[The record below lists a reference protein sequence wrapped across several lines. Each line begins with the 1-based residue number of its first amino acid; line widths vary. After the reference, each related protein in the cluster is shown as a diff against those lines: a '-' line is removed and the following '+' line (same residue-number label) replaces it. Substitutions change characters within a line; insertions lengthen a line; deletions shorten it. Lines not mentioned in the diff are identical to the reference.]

1 MRITQA
7 LKGAV
12 QIQAAAVATIDA
24 DYGRTWREVGERV
37 ARGAS
42 ILQALGVGQG
52 DRVAVLA
59 LNNDRY
65 LELLFAVPWAGAAIV
80 PLNTR
85 WAVAEVEQALR
96 DCGAKVLLVDRAF
109 AGAGAQLQQRIPSLR
124 MAYIG
129 SQPCPEGFVDYE
141 AELEKSRPV
150 PDSSGS
156 GDELWGIF
164 YTGGTTG
171 YPKGVMLSHAN
182 MVVAALTWIPTMHF
196 SQETRYL
203 HLVGFF
209 HIAGAQPA
217 VALTMAAGTHVIE
230 PKFEAV
236 AGMSAIAR
244 HEVNYCLFVPTMLNM
259 LLHHPEFPKYDL
271 TSVQYCEYGGA
282 PMPDSLISLALEKL
296 PTWKFIQGYGQT
308 EATGL
313 VASLPW
319 ARHFGDADVN
329 KRKAAG
335 RAAYGIEL
343 RVVDPSGEDVRDG
356 TAGEIIVHGP
366 TVMLGYWGNTEATS
380 TAIRDGWLYT
390 GDVARIDKAGF
401 LYIVDRLKDMIVSGG
416 ENVSSKEV
424 ENVIH
429 KHPTVQECA
438 VIGIPDPK
446 WGEAVHAVVVLK
458 AGASATQAS
467 IIDHCHTLIAG
478 FKCPR
483 SVEFRSAMPLS
494 AAGKIM
500 KGSLRD
506 AHWVGQDRR
515 VN

>member
-1 MRITQA
+1 MRVTQA

-12 QIQAAAVATIDA
+12 QIHAAAAATIDA
-24 DYGRTWREVGERV
+24 GCGRSWREVGECV

-42 ILQALGVGQG
+42 ILQALGVGKR
-52 DRVAVLA
+52 DRVAVLS
-59 LNNDRY
+59 LNNGRY

-85 WAVAEVEQALR
+85 WAVPEVEQALR
-96 DCGAKVLLVDRAF
+96 DCDAKVLLVDSAF
-109 AGAGAQLQQRIPSLR
+109 ADAGAQLKQRIPSLR
-124 MAYIG
+124 LAYIG

-141 AELEKSRPV
+141 AQLEQSRPV
-150 PDSSGS
+150 PDSSGC
-156 GDELWGIF
+156 GDDLWGIF

-171 YPKGVMLSHAN
+171 HPKGVMLSHTN
-182 MVVAALTWIPTMHF
+182 IVVAALTWIPTMHF
-196 SQETRYL
+196 SPETRYL

-217 VALTMAAGTHVIE
+217 IALTMAAGTHVIE

-236 AGMSAIAR
+236 AAMSAIAR
-244 HEVNYCLFVPTMLNM
+244 HEVNYCLFVPTMLSM

-282 PMPDSLISLALEKL
+282 PMPDSLISLALEQL

-319 ARHFGDADVN
+319 ARHFGDADAN

-343 RVVDPSGEDVRDG
+343 RIVDPSGEDVRDG
-356 TAGEIIVHGP
+356 TAGEIIVRGP
-366 TVMLGYWGNTEATS
+366 TVMLGYWGNAEATS

-390 GDVARIDKAGF
+390 GDGALIDKDGF

-416 ENVSSKEV
+416 ENVFSKEV
-424 ENVIH
+424 ENAVH

-500 KGSLRD
+500 KGRLRD
-506 AHWVGQDRR
+506 AHWAGQDRR

>member
-1 MRITQA
+1 
-7 LKGAV
+7 
-12 QIQAAAVATIDA
+12 
-24 DYGRTWREVGERV
+24 VGK
-37 ARGAS
+37 
-42 ILQALGVGQG
+42 G

-59 LNNDRY
+59 LNSNRY

-85 WAVAEVEQALR
+85 WAVTEVERALV

-109 AGAGAQLQQRIPSLR
+109 ANTGADLQRRLPSLR
-124 MAYIG
+124 MAYLG
-129 SQPCPEGFVDYE
+129 DETSPEFFVDYE
-141 AELEKSRPV
+141 LELGKARPLS
-150 PDSSGS
+150 DGSGS
-156 GDELWGIF
+156 GDDLWGVF

-171 YPKGVMLSHAN
+171 HPKGVMLSHTN

-196 SQETRYL
+196 SSETRYL

-217 VALTMAAGTHVIE
+217 IALTMAAGMHVIE

-236 AGMSAIAR
+236 TAMSAIAR
-244 HEVNYCLFVPTMLNM
+244 HQVNYCLFVPTMLNM
-259 LLHHPEFPKYDL
+259 LLHHPEFSQYDL
-271 TSVQYCEYGGA
+271 ASVHYCEYGGA
-282 PMPDSLISLALEKL
+282 PMPDSLLSRALERL

-319 ARHFGDADVN
+319 DFHFGDADSS

-343 RVVDPSGEDVRDG
+343 RVVDLAGEEVLDG
-356 TAGEIIVHGP
+356 TAGEIVVRGP
-366 TVMLGYWGNTEATS
+366 TVMLGYWGNAEATS
-380 TAIRDGWLYT
+380 VAIRDGWLHT
-390 GDVARIDKAGF
+390 GDGARIDKDGF

-416 ENVSSKEV
+416 ENVFSKEV

-429 KHPTVQECA
+429 QHPAVQECA
-438 VIGIPDPK
+438 VIGIPDPR

-458 AGASATQAS
+458 TGASATQAS
-467 IIDHCHTLIAG
+467 IIDYCHTLIAG

-494 AAGKIM
+494 AAGKVM

-506 AHWVGQDRR
+506 AHWAGRDRR